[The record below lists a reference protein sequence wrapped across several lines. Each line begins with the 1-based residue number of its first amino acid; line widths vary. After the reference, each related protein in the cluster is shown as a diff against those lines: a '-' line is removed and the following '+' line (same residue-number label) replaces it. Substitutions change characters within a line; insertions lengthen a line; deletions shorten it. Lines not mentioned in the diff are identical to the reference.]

1 MKNTNMK
8 KALAA
13 SALAVALVSVG
24 LASGCAAHIETYT
37 GVQTP
42 GIMTQPVEDTLK
54 AAAEKAAAEKA
65 EKALAAQREAAKKA
79 AEEAKAAADEAA
91 LDGGEIVE
99 DANAPEG
106 TVAVK
111 AADGTTRYV
120 AADKAQKSVDS
131 GKTAP
136 KKSESASNGG
146 SNSASSSNSGSANK
160 GSSSSSNSGSSS
172 NGGSASK
179 PAPAPEPEKHV
190 HNYNIAKTEQGPS
203 TTKEVCVYFSQ
214 CIGCGAEYSDC
225 RDECSCGEQCGQGH
239 KIVTETVPGETYT
252 VYYCSC
258 GAKA

>member
-1 MKNTNMK
+1 MKNTNIK
-8 KALAA
+8 KALVA
-13 SALAVALVSVG
+13 SALAVALAAVG
-24 LASGCAAHIETYT
+24 LVSGCAAHTETYT

-106 TVAVK
+106 TVAVR
-111 AADGTTRYV
+111 AADGTTRYIN
-120 AADKAQKSVDS
+120 ADKAQKSVDS

-146 SNSASSSNSGSANK
+146 GSNNGSSNSASSGNSGSSNK
-160 GSSSSSNSGSSS
+160 GGSSSSSSNSGSSSNGSNSGS

-179 PAPAPEPEKHV
+179 PAPAPEPEPAPAPEPEPAPEPDDSGMHGSVEKG
-190 HNYNIAKTEQGPS
+190 QCLDCGWS
-203 TTKEVCVYFSQ
+203 GTTGGASACP
-214 CIGCGAEYSDC
+214 GCGGTD
-225 RDECSCGEQCGQGH
+225 GFM
-239 KIVTETVPGETYT
+239 TWN
-252 VYYCSC
+252 
-258 GAKA
+258 

>member
-1 MKNTNMK
+1 MNMQMK
-8 KALAA
+8 KALVA
-13 SALAVALVSVG
+13 SALAVALAAVG
-24 LASGCAAHIETYT
+24 LVSGCAARTETYT

-79 AEEAKAAADEAA
+79 AEEAADEAA

-111 AADGTTRYV
+111 AADGTTRYIN
-120 AADKAQKSVDS
+120 ADKAQKSVDS

-146 SNSASSSNSGSANK
+146 GSNSGSSNAGN
-160 GSSSSSNSGSSS
+160 SSNSGSSNKGNSGSSNSGSSSNSGNSGS

-179 PAPAPEPEKHV
+179 PAPAPEPEPAPAPEPEPAPEPDHSGDHV
-190 HNYNIAKTEQGPS
+190 MNEGS
-203 TTKEVCVYFSQ
+203 TRGGQ
-214 CIGCGAEYSDC
+214 CLDCGWSGATNAHTC
-225 RDECSCGEQCGQGH
+225 PSCGSSEF
-239 KIVTETVPGETYT
+239 VT
-252 VYYCSC
+252 
-258 GAKA
+258 GAM

>member
-1 MKNTNMK
+1 MK
-8 KALAA
+8 KALVA

-24 LASGCAAHIETYT
+24 LASGCAAHTETYT

-42 GIMTQPVEDTLK
+42 GIMTAPVEDTLK

-79 AEEAKAAADEAA
+79 AEEAAKAAEEAADEAA

-106 TVAVK
+106 TVAVR

-120 AADKAQKSVDS
+120 AADKAQASVDS

-136 KKSESASNGG
+136 KKTESAASGGG
-146 SNSASSSNSGSANK
+146 SSSGSSNSGNSSSSGSSNK
-160 GSSSSSNSGSSS
+160 GNSGSSDSGSSSSSNSGS

-179 PAPAPEPEKHV
+179 PAPAPEPAPEPEPAPAPKPDHDSEMNAGSV
-190 HNYNIAKTEQGPS
+190 RRG
-203 TTKEVCVYFSQ
+203 Q
-214 CIGCGAEYSDC
+214 CLDCGWDGVANGASSC
-225 RDECSCGEQCGQGH
+225 PSCGSSEF
-239 KIVTETVPGETYT
+239 VLYL
-252 VYYCSC
+252 
-258 GAKA
+258 

>member
-1 MKNTNMK
+1 MNTNMK
-8 KALAA
+8 KALVA
-13 SALAVALVSVG
+13 SALAVALASVG
-24 LASGCAAHIETYT
+24 LASGCAAHTETYT

-106 TVAVK
+106 TVAVR
-111 AADGTTRYV
+111 AADGTTRYIN
-120 AADKAQKSVDS
+120 ADKAQKSVDS

-146 SNSASSSNSGSANK
+146 SNSGSSNSGNSSSSGSSNK
-160 GSSSSSNSGSSS
+160 GNSGSSNSGSSS
-172 NGGSASK
+172 NGGNSGSASK
-179 PAPAPEPEKHV
+179 PAPAPEPEPAPAPEPEPAPEPDHDSEMNAGSV
-190 HNYNIAKTEQGPS
+190 RRG
-203 TTKEVCVYFSQ
+203 Q
-214 CIGCGAEYSDC
+214 CLDCGWDGVANGASSC
-225 RDECSCGEQCGQGH
+225 PSCGSSEF
-239 KIVTETVPGETYT
+239 VLYL
-252 VYYCSC
+252 
-258 GAKA
+258 

>member
-8 KALAA
+8 KALVA
-13 SALAVALVSVG
+13 SALAVALAAVG
-24 LASGCAAHIETYT
+24 LVSGCAAQTETYT

-65 EKALAAQREAAKKA
+65 AKELAAQREAAKKA

-111 AADGTTRYV
+111 AADGTTRYIN
-120 AADKAQKSVDS
+120 ADKAQASVDS

-146 SNSASSSNSGSANK
+146 SNSGSSNAGNSSNSGSSNK
-160 GSSSSSNSGSSS
+160 GGSSSSGSNSGSSSSSNSGS

-179 PAPAPEPEKHV
+179 PAPAPKPEPAPAPEPEPAPEPDHGEMNEGCTRYGDCFDCGHSGPASGNSCCPV
-190 HNYNIAKTEQGPS
+190 CGSRNYGE
-203 TTKEVCVYFSQ
+203 YF
-214 CIGCGAEYSDC
+214 A
-225 RDECSCGEQCGQGH
+225 
-239 KIVTETVPGETYT
+239 
-252 VYYCSC
+252 
-258 GAKA
+258 

>member
-13 SALAVALVSVG
+13 SALTVALAAVG
-24 LASGCAAHIETYT
+24 LASGCAAHTETYT

-42 GIMTQPVEDTLK
+42 GIMTAPVEDTLK

-106 TVAVK
+106 TVAVR
-111 AADGTTRYV
+111 AADGTTRYIN
-120 AADKAQKSVDS
+120 ADKAQKSVDS

-146 SNSASSSNSGSANK
+146 SNSASSNSASSGNSGSSNK
-160 GSSSSSNSGSSS
+160 GGSSSSSSNSGSSSSSNSGS

-179 PAPAPEPEKHV
+179 PAPAPEPEPAPAPEPDHDSEMNAGSV
-190 HNYNIAKTEQGPS
+190 RRG
-203 TTKEVCVYFSQ
+203 Q
-214 CIGCGAEYSDC
+214 CLDCGWDGVANGASSC
-225 RDECSCGEQCGQGH
+225 PSCGSSEF
-239 KIVTETVPGETYT
+239 VLYL
-252 VYYCSC
+252 
-258 GAKA
+258 

>member
-24 LASGCAAHIETYT
+24 LVPGCAAHTETYA

-65 EKALAAQREAAKKA
+65 EKALAAQREAAKA
-79 AEEAKAAADEAA
+79 AEEAADEAA

-111 AADGTTRYV
+111 AADGTTRYIN
-120 AADKAQKSVDS
+120 ADKAQKSVDS

-146 SNSASSSNSGSANK
+146 SSNSGSSNAGNSSNSDSSNKGNSGSSNSGSN
-160 GSSSSSNSGSSS
+160 SNSSNSGS
-172 NGGSASK
+172 NNGSASK
-179 PAPAPEPEKHV
+179 PAPAPEPEPAPAPEPEPSHDSEMNDGATFMGECLDCG
-190 HNYNIAKTEQGPS
+190 HSGPAGS
-203 TTKEVCVYFSQ
+203 SSSCPACGGSNWLVYS
-214 CIGCGAEYSDC
+214 
-225 RDECSCGEQCGQGH
+225 
-239 KIVTETVPGETYT
+239 V
-252 VYYCSC
+252 
-258 GAKA
+258 

>member
-1 MKNTNMK
+1 MNMQMK
-8 KALAA
+8 KALVA

-24 LASGCAAHIETYT
+24 LASGCAAHTETYA

-42 GIMTQPVEDTLK
+42 GIMTAPVEDTLK

-106 TVAVK
+106 TVAVR

-146 SNSASSSNSGSANK
+146 SSNAGNSGNSGSSNK
-160 GSSSSSNSGSSS
+160 GNSGSSNSGSSS
-172 NGGSASK
+172 NSGNSGSNSGSASK
-179 PAPAPEPEKHV
+179 PAPAPEPEPAPAPEPEPAPEPAPDDSGMHDSS
-190 HNYNIAKTEQGPS
+190 HNVGD
-203 TTKEVCVYFSQ
+203 CLD
-214 CIGCGAEYSDC
+214 CGYHANGHYGSC
-225 RDECSCGEQCGQGH
+225 PSCGSSEW
-239 KIVTETVPGETYT
+239 INYWE
-252 VYYCSC
+252 
-258 GAKA
+258 

>member
-1 MKNTNMK
+1 MNMQMK

-24 LASGCAAHIETYT
+24 LASGCAAHTETYA

-79 AEEAKAAADEAA
+79 AEEAADEAA

-106 TVAVK
+106 TVAVRT
-111 AADGTTRYV
+111 ADGTTRYV
-120 AADKAQKSVDS
+120 AADKAQASVDS

-146 SNSASSSNSGSANK
+146 GSNGGSSNAGN
-160 GSSSSSNSGSSS
+160 SSNSGSSNKRGSSASNSGSSSNSGNSGS

-179 PAPAPEPEKHV
+179 PAPAPEPEPAPAPEPEPAPEPDDSGMHGSVEKG
-190 HNYNIAKTEQGPS
+190 QCLDCGWS
-203 TTKEVCVYFSQ
+203 GTTGGASACP
-214 CIGCGAEYSDC
+214 GCGGTD
-225 RDECSCGEQCGQGH
+225 GFM
-239 KIVTETVPGETYT
+239 TWN
-252 VYYCSC
+252 
-258 GAKA
+258 

>member
-1 MKNTNMK
+1 MK
-8 KALAA
+8 KALVA
-13 SALAVALVSVG
+13 SALAVALASVG
-24 LASGCAAHIETYT
+24 LASGCAAHTETYT

-106 TVAVK
+106 TVAVR
-111 AADGTTRYV
+111 AADGTTRYIN
-120 AADKAQKSVDS
+120 ADKAQKSVDS

-146 SNSASSSNSGSANK
+146 SNSGSSNSGNSGSSGSSNK
-160 GSSSSSNSGSSS
+160 GNSGSSNSGSSS
-172 NGGSASK
+172 NSGNSGSASK
-179 PAPAPEPEKHV
+179 PAPAPEPEPAPAPEPEPAPEPDHDSEMNAGSV
-190 HNYNIAKTEQGPS
+190 RRG
-203 TTKEVCVYFSQ
+203 Q
-214 CIGCGAEYSDC
+214 CLDCGWDGVANGASSC
-225 RDECSCGEQCGQGH
+225 PSCGSSEF
-239 KIVTETVPGETYT
+239 VLYL
-252 VYYCSC
+252 
-258 GAKA
+258 

>member
-8 KALAA
+8 KALVA
-13 SALAVALVSVG
+13 SALAVALASVG
-24 LASGCAAHIETYT
+24 LVSGCAAHTETYT

-111 AADGTTRYV
+111 AADGTTRYIN
-120 AADKAQKSVDS
+120 ADKAQKSVDS

-146 SNSASSSNSGSANK
+146 SNSGSSNAGNSGSSGNSNKGNSGSSNS
-160 GSSSSSNSGSSS
+160 GSSSSSNS
-172 NGGSASK
+172 GSASK
-179 PAPAPEPEKHV
+179 PAPAPEPEPAPAPEPEPAPEPDDSGMHGSVEKG
-190 HNYNIAKTEQGPS
+190 QCLDCGWS
-203 TTKEVCVYFSQ
+203 GTTGGASACP
-214 CIGCGAEYSDC
+214 GCGGTD
-225 RDECSCGEQCGQGH
+225 GFM
-239 KIVTETVPGETYT
+239 TWN
-252 VYYCSC
+252 
-258 GAKA
+258 

>member
-8 KALAA
+8 KALVA

-24 LASGCAAHIETYT
+24 LVSGCAAHTETYT

-42 GIMTQPVEDTLK
+42 GIMTAPVEDTLK
-54 AAAEKAAAEKA
+54 VAAEKAAAEKA

-106 TVAVK
+106 TVAVR
-111 AADGTTRYV
+111 AADGTTRYIN
-120 AADKAQKSVDS
+120 ADKAQKSVDS

-136 KKSESASNGG
+136 KKSESTSNSG
-146 SNSASSSNSGSANK
+146 SNSGSSNSGNSGNSGSSNK
-160 GSSSSSNSGSSS
+160 GNSGSSNSGSSSSSNSGS

-179 PAPAPEPEKHV
+179 PAPAPEPEPAPAPEPEPTPEPDHSSDHV
-190 HNYNIAKTEQGPS
+190 MNEGS
-203 TTKEVCVYFSQ
+203 TRGGYCFD
-214 CIGCGAEYSDC
+214 CGWFGATNAHTC
-225 RDECSCGEQCGQGH
+225 PSCGSSEFG
-239 KIVTETVPGETYT
+239 T
-252 VYYCSC
+252 
-258 GAKA
+258 GAL

>member
-13 SALAVALVSVG
+13 SALTVALAAVG
-24 LASGCAAHIETYT
+24 LASGCAAHTETYT

-42 GIMTQPVEDTLK
+42 GIMTAPVEDTLK

-111 AADGTTRYV
+111 AADGTTRYIN
-120 AADKAQKSVDS
+120 ADKAQKSVDS

-146 SNSASSSNSGSANK
+146 SSNSGSSNAGNSSSSGSSNK
-160 GSSSSSNSGSSS
+160 GGSSSSGSNSGSSS
-172 NGGSASK
+172 NSGNSGSNSSSASK
-179 PAPAPEPEKHV
+179 PAPAPEPEPEP
-190 HNYNIAKTEQGPS
+190 APEPS
-203 TTKEVCVYFSQ
+203 HDSEMNAGATALADCLD
-214 CIGCGAEYSDC
+214 CGWHGHSTGGACPSCGGWNVAEYW
-225 RDECSCGEQCGQGH
+225 
-239 KIVTETVPGETYT
+239 
-252 VYYCSC
+252 
-258 GAKA
+258 A

>member
-1 MKNTNMK
+1 MNMQMK
-8 KALAA
+8 KALTA
-13 SALAVALVSVG
+13 SSLAVALVSVG
-24 LASGCAAHIETYT
+24 LASGCAARTETYT

-79 AEEAKAAADEAA
+79 AEEAADEAA

-146 SNSASSSNSGSANK
+146 GSNSGSSNAGNSSNSGSSNK
-160 GSSSSSNSGSSS
+160 GNSGSSNSGSSS
-172 NGGSASK
+172 NSGNSGSNSGSASK
-179 PAPAPEPEKHV
+179 PAPAPEPEPAPAPEPEPAPEPDHSGDHV
-190 HNYNIAKTEQGPS
+190 MNEGS
-203 TTKEVCVYFSQ
+203 TRGGQ
-214 CIGCGAEYSDC
+214 CLDCGWSGATNAHTC
-225 RDECSCGEQCGQGH
+225 PSCGSSEF
-239 KIVTETVPGETYT
+239 VT
-252 VYYCSC
+252 
-258 GAKA
+258 GAM

>member
-8 KALAA
+8 KALVA

-24 LASGCAAHIETYT
+24 LASGCAAHTETYT

-54 AAAEKAAAEKA
+54 AAAEKAAAEKT

-111 AADGTTRYV
+111 AADGTTRYIN
-120 AADKAQKSVDS
+120 ADKAQASVDS

-146 SNSASSSNSGSANK
+146 SSNSGSSNAASSGNSGSSNK
-160 GSSSSSNSGSSS
+160 GNSGSSNSGSSS
-172 NGGSASK
+172 SSNGGSNSGSASK
-179 PAPAPEPEKHV
+179 PAPAPEPEP
-190 HNYNIAKTEQGPS
+190 APAPEPEPGPS
-203 TTKEVCVYFSQ
+203 KDPEDETGMHDSSHNAGDCLD
-214 CIGCGAEYSDC
+214 CGYHANGHYTSC
-225 RDECSCGEQCGQGH
+225 PSCGSSEWMNYW
-239 KIVTETVPGETYT
+239 E
-252 VYYCSC
+252 
-258 GAKA
+258 